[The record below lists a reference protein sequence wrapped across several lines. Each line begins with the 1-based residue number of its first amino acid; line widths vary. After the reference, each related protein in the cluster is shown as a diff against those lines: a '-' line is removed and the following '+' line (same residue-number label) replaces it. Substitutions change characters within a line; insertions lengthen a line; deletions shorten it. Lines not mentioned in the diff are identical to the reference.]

1 MRVGSPSPAGCSI
14 IDEGSTSECGS
25 SVLGLSR
32 SALRAGSEKSSAA
45 TTAVQRKRSSESS
58 EQLPGECARPC
69 GRGGTC
75 ACAHRWCRTLQ
86 RVQLAVALLVC
97 GLVVQATCAGQKER
111 SEQHVARHE
120 SGAVDEGL
128 DDVGTPHVGAQSGGD
143 NQRTSSTRLQNAGST
158 LAIPSSYGV
167 RHAMLTGHSLTPA

>member
-45 TTAVQRKRSSESS
+45 MTAVQRKRSSESS

-75 ACAHRWCRTLQ
+75 ACAHRWCRTLK

-128 DDVGTPHVGAQSGGD
+128 DDVATPHAGLEEI
-143 NQRTSSTRLQNAGST
+143 SSEQAPLIRLINAGST
-158 LAIPSSYGV
+158 LGIRSPIW
-167 RHAMLTGHSLTPA
+167 RT